1 MKPGKRDYFCSEPW
15 TGIFSIRT
23 NGDVVCCP
31 CYAKVHI
38 GNIEQSSL
46 HEIWNGER
54 IRRMREAFARGEL
67 PPECENQ
74 ICPVVVGDD

>member
-1 MKPGKRDYFCSEPW
+1 MKSPVRTYFCHEPW

-38 GNIEQSSL
+38 GNINKSSL
-46 HEIWNGER
+46 QEIWNGDK
-54 IRRMREAFARGEL
+54 IKAMRAAFAEGEL
-67 PPECENQ
+67 PPECECQ
-74 ICPVVVGDD
+74 ICPVVVGED